1 MGKNRNLGNSVL
13 VHSTSICRNTSTST
27 STPNLTQMDW
37 HHTRFDSTSNVICQE
52 ESWVD
57 SVSEVNESDSDDDSS
72 SVHDGV
78 SERYFCHPRAGS
90 LIPCCTY
97 KKLTP
102 GCWSA
107 IDPSSFTLRDENF
120 FKYLI
125 NLLHLLK
132 HFEMYAKNSLCRH
145 KTKSPAQSY
154 CPYTPIGVDLFA
166 SSRKV
171 NHIAQLLELP
181 PVKGHGMLPPLL
193 IVNIQLPTYP
203 AAMFNRDC
211 DGEGLSLVL
220 YFKLS
225 ETYEKDA
232 SFQFQESIK
241 RLMEDDMEKVRR
253 FTKES
258 FVSFRERLKIIVGVM
273 NPEDIVSNSTE
284 RKLLH
289 AYNEKPVLS
298 RPQHKF
304 YQGSNY
310 FEIDLDIHRFSYVA
324 RKGLE
329 SFRQRLKN
337 GILNLGLTI
346 QAQKPEELPEKMLCC
361 LRLNKIDFVNHGQI
375 PTLIAQ

>member
-1 MGKNRNLGNSVL
+1 MRKKNKNLGNNVI
-13 VHSTSICRNTSTST
+13 VHSTSIGRDTSSI
-27 STPNLTQMDW
+27 SSPNLTQMDW
-37 HHTRFDSTSNVICQE
+37 HHSRFNSSSNVLFQE
-52 ESWVD
+52 ESWAD
-57 SVSEVNESDSDDDSS
+57 SISKADESDSDDEFSETQE
-72 SVHDGV
+72 GI
-78 SERYFCHPRAGS
+78 SERNLVRPRAGF

-120 FKYLI
+120 FK
-125 NLLHLLK
+125 
-132 HFEMYAKNSLCRH
+132 H

-154 CPYTPIGVDLFA
+154 CPYTPIGVDLFV

-171 NHIAQLLELP
+171 NHIAQLVELP
-181 PVKGHGMLPPLL
+181 SVKGHGMLPPLL
-193 IVNIQLPTYP
+193 IVNIQVPTYS

-211 DGEGLSLVL
+211 DGDGLSLVL

-225 ETYEKDA
+225 ETYEKDT

-258 FVSFRERLKIIVGVM
+258 FVSFRDRLKIIVGVM
-273 NPEDIVSNSTE
+273 NPEDLVSNTTE
-284 RKLLH
+284 RKLLN

-298 RPQHKF
+298 RPQHRF

-375 PTLIAQ
+375 PTIVAQ

>member
-1 MGKNRNLGNSVL
+1 
-13 VHSTSICRNTSTST
+13 
-27 STPNLTQMDW
+27 
-37 HHTRFDSTSNVICQE
+37 
-52 ESWVD
+52 
-57 SVSEVNESDSDDDSS
+57 
-72 SVHDGV
+72 
-78 SERYFCHPRAGS
+78 
-90 LIPCCTY
+90 
-97 KKLTP
+97 
-102 GCWSA
+102 
-107 IDPSSFTLRDENF
+107 
-120 FKYLI
+120 
-125 NLLHLLK
+125 
-132 HFEMYAKNSLCRH
+132 MYAKNSLCRH

-241 RLMEDDMEKVRR
+241 RLMEDEMEKVRR

-258 FVSFRERLKIIVGVM
+258 VVSFRERLKIIVGVM

-304 YQGSNY
+304 YRV
-310 FEIDLDIHRFSYVA
+310 HA
-324 RKGLE
+324 
-329 SFRQRLKN
+329 
-337 GILNLGLTI
+337 TI
-346 QAQKPEELPEKMLCC
+346 
-361 LRLNKIDFVNHGQI
+361 
-375 PTLIAQ
+375 